1 MAANAGNVAPAASA
15 SFAGKQ
21 FKCMVFGNLSRQP
34 NCTMKDLA
42 LIFFG
47 LMVRYLLLA
56 PVNCTVFGYRGPIAG
71 NHMSLV
77 IIQSN
82 EIFER
87 MIQN

>member
-1 MAANAGNVAPAASA
+1 
-15 SFAGKQ
+15 
-21 FKCMVFGNLSRQP
+21 
-34 NCTMKDLA
+34 MKDPA

-56 PVNCTVFGYRGPIAG
+56 PVNCTVFGDRGPIAG

-82 EIFER
+82 EFFER